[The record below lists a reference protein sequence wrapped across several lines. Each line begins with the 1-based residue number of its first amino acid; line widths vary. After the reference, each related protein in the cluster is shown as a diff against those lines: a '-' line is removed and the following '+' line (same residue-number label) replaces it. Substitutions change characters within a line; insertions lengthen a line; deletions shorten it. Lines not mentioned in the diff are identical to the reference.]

1 MKWVLATVR
10 HETNTFSPLPTELCD
25 FSRGTGIDAPLY
37 GDAARAA
44 IEGTNTPIN
53 GFLDVAKKAK
63 AEIVVPI
70 YGNAAPSGKV
80 TDAAFDHM
88 TEVICNAVGEGCD
101 AVFLDLHGAMVSDS
115 HDDAEGELLARVRAV
130 QPDVPIA
137 VALDFHTNPSDRMLD
152 NMTTVAVYRTYPHID
167 MRETGTRAGQV
178 MWRALKGEINPVIHW
193 GRKPMLTHMLKQTP
207 SMQPMK
213 DIMNRAIQAEADGEV
228 ALASVLGGF
237 PLADIP
243 HVGVSAFVVTDG
255 NDPAGPALVDELL
268 GMAWDRRADFVYEIE
283 PMAASIAHAKTLT
296 EKPVVLADHGDNT
309 GAGGNVDVMAA
320 LEEVMRQGLTNVVA
334 GTFWDPITV
343 AQMIDAGIGAEVT
356 LQLGGRTDMPALN
369 LKGKPL
375 EVSGRVS
382 AITDGV
388 FTITGPMN
396 TGSRADLGRTAVLDT
411 GDIEIFVSEKRF
423 EPIDA
428 GMFAHAGIDPTQKDF
443 VLVKSRQHF
452 RAGFEDWAAHIVM
465 VAGPGV
471 CSSDYSLFPFKNL
484 ARPIYPLDEM

>member
-1 MKWVLATVR
+1 
-10 HETNTFSPLPTELCD
+10 
-25 FSRGTGIDAPLY
+25 
-37 GDAARAA
+37 
-44 IEGTNTPIN
+44 
-53 GFLDVAKKAK
+53 
-63 AEIVVPI
+63 
-70 YGNAAPSGKV
+70 
-80 TDAAFDHM
+80 
-88 TEVICNAVGEGCD
+88 
-101 AVFLDLHGAMVSDS
+101 
-115 HDDAEGELLARVRAV
+115 
-130 QPDVPIA
+130 
-137 VALDFHTNPSDRMLD
+137 
-152 NMTTVAVYRTYPHID
+152 
-167 MRETGTRAGQV
+167 
-178 MWRALKGEINPVIHW
+178 
-193 GRKPMLTHMLKQTP
+193 
-207 SMQPMK
+207 
-213 DIMNRAIQAEADGEV
+213 
-228 ALASVLGGF
+228 
-237 PLADIP
+237 
-243 HVGVSAFVVTDG
+243 
-255 NDPAGPALVDELL
+255 
-268 GMAWDRRADFVYEIE
+268 
-283 PMAASIAHAKTLT
+283 
-296 EKPVVLADHGDNT
+296 
-309 GAGGNVDVMAA
+309 DVMAA